1 MAEIW
6 KQLEEWMKAKE
17 DEHLE
22 FKEAKNRYDFE
33 ELVKYC
39 SALANENG
47 GRMIL
52 GVTDQLPR
60 KIVGTQAFK
69 NLERTKSGLIDRLR
83 LRIEAEEI
91 VHPQG
96 RVLVFHIPSRPFG
109 LAVPYK
115 GGYWM
120 RGGQDLVP
128 MTPDLLKRIF
138 DEAGPDYSAELCQKA
153 TLAALDDQAIKRFRR
168 MWMKKSGNPSLEHLS
183 AEQLL
188 TDAELIVEGGL
199 TYAAL
204 IMFGTRQA
212 LGKLLAQAEVI
223 FEYHHSE
230 VSGPSQQREE
240 YRQGFF
246 LFMDDLWN
254 KINLRNELQHFQD
267 GLFIWD
273 VPTFNEVVVREA
285 VLNAVAHR
293 DYRLGGSVFV
303 RQYPRKLEIISP
315 GGFPPGITPE
325 NILWRQLPRNRRI
338 AEALA
343 RCGLVERSGQGVNRM
358 FEECIKESK
367 PRPDF
372 ANSDDYQ
379 VSVTLR
385 GDIQDPRFL
394 RFLEKVGKEKL
405 ASFTTED
412 FLILDLIHR
421 EEPLQPSL
429 RPRLP
434 HLLDN
439 GVLEKVGRGK
449 GARYIISRQFYT
461 FLGKKGVY
469 TRKLGLDRDT
479 NKMLL
484 LKHIQRNQQEGSRLK
499 ELKDVLPFLS
509 RSQVQRL
516 LKELKKAKQIHHVGS
531 TRAALWYPGPGPD

>member
-1 MAEIW
+1 ME
-6 KQLEEWMKAKE
+6 
-17 DEHLE
+17 
-22 FKEAKNRYDFE
+22 
-33 ELVKYC
+33 
-39 SALANENG
+39 
-47 GRMIL
+47 
-52 GVTDQLPR
+52 
-60 KIVGTQAFK
+60 
-69 NLERTKSGLIDRLR
+69 
-83 LRIEAEEI
+83 
-91 VHPQG
+91 
-96 RVLVFHIPSRPFG
+96 
-109 LAVPYK
+109 
-115 GGYWM
+115 
-120 RGGQDLVP
+120 
-128 MTPDLLKRIF
+128 
-138 DEAGPDYSAELCQKA
+138 
-153 TLAALDDQAIKRFRR
+153 
-168 MWMKKSGNPSLEHLS
+168 
-183 AEQLL
+183 
-188 TDAELIVEGGL
+188 
-199 TYAAL
+199 
-204 IMFGTRQA
+204 
-212 LGKLLAQAEVI
+212 
-223 FEYHHSE
+223 
-230 VSGPSQQREE
+230 
-240 YRQGFF
+240 
-246 LFMDDLWN
+246 DLWN

-293 DYRLGGSVFV
+293 DYRLGGSIFI
-303 RQYPRKLEIISP
+303 RQYPRKLEITSP

-372 ANSDDYQ
+372 SNSDDYQ

-421 EEPLQPSL
+421 EEPLPPSL

-469 TRKLGLDRDT
+469 TRKLGLDRET

-516 LKELKKAKQIHHVGS
+516 LKELKEARQIHHVGS
-531 TRAALWYPGPGPD
+531 TRSSLWYPGPGRD